1 MTVHRCFS
9 ISSKRGKAT
18 KAKINM
24 KITIRNEQAADINAI
39 IRLIESAFQKEEIVW
54 PWISIRIA

>member
-1 MTVHRCFS
+1 
-9 ISSKRGKAT
+9 
-18 KAKINM
+18 M